1 MVRNDAYLY
10 CKGIVK
16 TEHFFTSAL
25 TLRQMSKHKDDK
37 HSRDESRAEW
47 SLGNNDSSRDAP
59 NDSAQR
65 PIELSPDDQALE
77 QPSEVAALL
86 EQVANKDKEIA
97 ELKDKYLRALADT
110 DNIRKRMRQQS
121 EDTVRL
127 QRENLLRDLLPI
139 TDNLERAVE
148 AARGGGNGKPIVEGV
163 EMVLRS
169 LLDFLR
175 SNGVSPRESVGRPF
189 DPQFHEAVDH
199 VESGEHPP
207 NTVISEFHRGYQV
220 GERVLRPARVAVAKA
235 PSGAPSSDRPHR
247 KHGQD
252 GGGDGK

>member
-1 MVRNDAYLY
+1 
-10 CKGIVK
+10 
-16 TEHFFTSAL
+16 
-25 TLRQMSKHKDDK
+25 MSKAKDEK
-37 HSRDESRAEW
+37 HRHHQPGAEW
-47 SLGNNDSSRDAP
+47 SLGHDDPKPGPPAP
-59 NDSAQR
+59 NDQAQR

-77 QPSEVAALL
+77 QPAEVAAL
-86 EQVANKDKEIA
+86 QQQIANKDKEIA
-97 ELKDKYLRALADT
+97 ELKDKYLRALADM

-121 EDTVRL
+121 EDTARL

-235 PSGAPSSDRPHR
+235 PASDVPPP
-247 KHGQD
+247 KNGGD
-252 GGGDGK
+252 GGGGEDSR

>member
-1 MVRNDAYLY
+1 
-10 CKGIVK
+10 
-16 TEHFFTSAL
+16 
-25 TLRQMSKHKDDK
+25 MSKHKDEK
-37 HSRDESRAEW
+37 HRHGQSAAEW
-47 SLGNNDSSRDAP
+47 SLGHDEHKTAP
-59 NDSAQR
+59 EDPAQR
-65 PIELSPDDQALE
+65 PIELNPDDM
-77 QPSEVAALL
+77 AAPP
-86 EQVANKDKEIA
+86 EEARIQEPAANQFADQLADKEKEIA

-175 SNGVSPRESVGRPF
+175 TNGVIPRESVGRPF

-235 PSGAPSSDRPHR
+235 PSRDGPSR
-247 KHGQD
+247 KNGED
-252 GGGDGK
+252 GENN

>member
-1 MVRNDAYLY
+1 
-10 CKGIVK
+10 
-16 TEHFFTSAL
+16 
-25 TLRQMSKHKDDK
+25 MSKHKDDK
-37 HSRDESRAEW
+37 HRNHESGAEW
-47 SLGNNDSSRDAP
+47 SLGHDERRPGQPAP
-59 NDSAQR
+59 NDPAQR
-65 PIELSPDDQALE
+65 PIELSAEDQAAE
-77 QPSEVAALL
+77 QPAEVAELR
-86 EQVANKDKEIA
+86 EQLANKDKEIA
-97 ELKDKYLRALADT
+97 ELKDKYLRAVADT

-121 EDTVRL
+121 EDAIRL

-235 PSGAPSSDRPHR
+235 PSGASPSDGPPR
-247 KHGQD
+247 KNSD
-252 GGGDGK
+252 GGGGENNNH

>member
-1 MVRNDAYLY
+1 
-10 CKGIVK
+10 
-16 TEHFFTSAL
+16 
-25 TLRQMSKHKDDK
+25 
-37 HSRDESRAEW
+37 
-47 SLGNNDSSRDAP
+47 
-59 NDSAQR
+59 
-65 PIELSPDDQALE
+65 
-77 QPSEVAALL
+77 
-86 EQVANKDKEIA
+86 
-97 ELKDKYLRALADT
+97 
-110 DNIRKRMRQQS
+110 MRQQS
-121 EDTVRL
+121 EDAIRL

-235 PSGAPSSDRPHR
+235 PSGASPSDGPPR
-247 KHGQD
+247 KNSD
-252 GGGDGK
+252 GGGGENNNH

>member
-1 MVRNDAYLY
+1 M
-10 CKGIVK
+10 
-16 TEHFFTSAL
+16 T
-25 TLRQMSKHKDDK
+25 KHKDEK
-37 HSRDESRAEW
+37 HRHHQSAEGN
-47 SLGNNDSSRDAP
+47 LGHHEHKPAADDPAG
-59 NDSAQR
+59 AVER
-65 PIELSPDDQALE
+65 PIELNPDDSATPQS
-77 QPSEVAALL
+77 SETAGLRDEIAA
-86 EQVANKDKEIA
+86 KDKEIA

-139 TDNLERAVE
+139 TDNLERAVD

-163 EMVLRS
+163 EMVLRA

-175 SNGVSPRESVGRPF
+175 TNGVIPRESVGRPF

-199 VESGEHPP
+199 VESVEHPP

-220 GERVLRPARVAVAKA
+220 GERVLRPARVSVAKA
-235 PSGAPSSDRPHR
+235 PSRNDQARNDGE
-247 KHGQD
+247 K
-252 GGGDGK
+252 GGGGVEND

>member
-1 MVRNDAYLY
+1 
-10 CKGIVK
+10 
-16 TEHFFTSAL
+16 
-25 TLRQMSKHKDDK
+25 MSKHKDEK
-37 HSRDESRAEW
+37 HRHHESAAEW
-47 SLGNNDSSRDAP
+47 SLGHEERGPANDPAERSIEPGSDDPATPQSS
-59 NDSAQR
+59 
-65 PIELSPDDQALE
+65 EM
-77 QPSEVAALL
+77 AALR
-86 EQVANKDKEIA
+86 EQIAAKDKEVA

-169 LLDFLR
+169 LLDLLR
-175 SNGVSPRESVGRPF
+175 TNGVIPRESVGRPF

-207 NTVISEFHRGYQV
+207 NTVINEFHRGYQV

-235 PSGAPSSDRPHR
+235 PSREGPSR
-247 KHGQD
+247 KNGED
-252 GGGDGK
+252 GSGGVEND

>member
-1 MVRNDAYLY
+1 
-10 CKGIVK
+10 
-16 TEHFFTSAL
+16 
-25 TLRQMSKHKDDK
+25 MSKHKDDK
-37 HSRDESRAEW
+37 HRNHESGAEW
-47 SLGNNDSSRDAP
+47 SLGHDERRPGQPAP
-59 NDSAQR
+59 NDPAQR
-65 PIELSPDDQALE
+65 PIELSPEDQAAE
-77 QPSEVAALL
+77 QPAEVAELR
-86 EQVANKDKEIA
+86 EQLANKDKEIA
-97 ELKDKYLRALADT
+97 ELKDRYLRALADT
-110 DNIRKRMRQQS
+110 DNVRKRMRQQS
-121 EDTVRL
+121 EDAIRL

-235 PSGAPSSDRPHR
+235 PSGASPSDGPPR
-247 KHGQD
+247 KNSD
-252 GGGDGK
+252 GGGGENNNH

>member
-1 MVRNDAYLY
+1 
-10 CKGIVK
+10 
-16 TEHFFTSAL
+16 
-25 TLRQMSKHKDDK
+25 MSKHKDDK
-37 HSRDESRAEW
+37 HRNHESGAEW
-47 SLGNNDSSRDAP
+47 SLGHDERRPARPAP
-59 NDSAQR
+59 NDPAQQ
-65 PIELSPDDQALE
+65 PIELSPEDQAAE
-77 QPSEVAALL
+77 QPAEVAELR
-86 EQVANKDKEIA
+86 EQLANKDKEIA
-97 ELKDKYLRALADT
+97 ELKDRYLRALADT

-121 EDTVRL
+121 EDAIRL

-175 SNGVSPRESVGRPF
+175 RNGVSPRESVGRPF

-235 PSGAPSSDRPHR
+235 PSSASPSDGPPR
-247 KHGQD
+247 KDSD
-252 GGGDGK
+252 GGGGENNNH

>member
-1 MVRNDAYLY
+1 
-10 CKGIVK
+10 
-16 TEHFFTSAL
+16 
-25 TLRQMSKHKDDK
+25 MSKHKDEK
-37 HSRDESRAEW
+37 HRHQGSTAEW
-47 SLGNNDSSRDAP
+47 SLGHDEPKPATDDP
-59 NDSAQR
+59 AQR
-65 PIELSPDDQALE
+65 PIELNPDDVAE
-77 QPSEVAALL
+77 ASSEMAALR
-86 EQVANKDKEIA
+86 EQLAGKDKEIA
-97 ELKDKYLRALADT
+97 DLKDKYLRALADT
-110 DNIRKRMRQQS
+110 ENVRKRMRQQS

-175 SNGVSPRESVGRPF
+175 TNGVIPRESVGRPF

-199 VESGEHPP
+199 VESVEHPP

-235 PSGAPSSDRPHR
+235 PSRDGPSR
-247 KHGQD
+247 KNDED
-252 GGGDGK
+252 GGGGIENN

>member
-1 MVRNDAYLY
+1 
-10 CKGIVK
+10 
-16 TEHFFTSAL
+16 
-25 TLRQMSKHKDDK
+25 MSKHKDEK
-37 HSRDESRAEW
+37 HRHHESATEW
-47 SLGNNDSSRDAP
+47 SLGHEERGPAD
-59 NDSAQR
+59 DSAER
-65 PIELSPDDQALE
+65 SIEPGTDESATPQS
-77 QPSEVAALL
+77 SEMAALG
-86 EQVANKDKEIA
+86 EQIAAKDQEIA

-110 DNIRKRMRQQS
+110 DNIRKRTRQQS

-169 LLDFLR
+169 LLDLLR
-175 SNGVSPRESVGRPF
+175 INGVTPRESVGRPF

-199 VESGEHPP
+199 VESAEHPP
-207 NTVISEFHRGYQV
+207 NTVINEFHRGYQV

-235 PSGAPSSDRPHR
+235 PSREDPSR
-247 KHGQD
+247 KNGEDGD
-252 GGGDGK
+252 GGVENN

>member
-1 MVRNDAYLY
+1 
-10 CKGIVK
+10 
-16 TEHFFTSAL
+16 
-25 TLRQMSKHKDDK
+25 MSKHKDEK
-37 HSRDESRAEW
+37 HRHQGSAAEW
-47 SLGNNDSSRDAP
+47 SLGHDEP
-59 NDSAQR
+59 KSATPQSATDDPAER
-65 PIELSPDDQALE
+65 PIELNLGDVAGASPE
-77 QPSEVAALL
+77 MAALR
-86 EQVANKDKEIA
+86 EQLAGKDKEIA
-97 ELKDKYLRALADT
+97 DLKDKYLRALADT
-110 DNIRKRMRQQS
+110 ENVRKRMRQQS

-127 QRENLLRDLLPI
+127 QRENLLRELLPI

-175 SNGVSPRESVGRPF
+175 TNGVIPRESVGLPF

-235 PSGAPSSDRPHR
+235 PSRDGPSR
-247 KHGQD
+247 KSGED
-252 GGGDGK
+252 GGGGVENN